1 MILAPE
7 KLTKTQKQAT
17 VNHLFEHS
25 APTWDFYLMLALS
38 AATITFG
45 LWENNSAV
53 VIGGMLIAP
62 MLYPIMSVSMGIVVG
77 DGKLI
82 LRSLSVILKSVV
94 GVIALSLG
102 ISLFFIDKT
111 ANAEMLTRTVPNISY
126 FLIAI
131 FSGIAMAY
139 ALARPNLSD
148 VLPGVAINVALV
160 PPLAVTGITFSS
172 LQWPLVIKSLEMF
185 FFNLTGIVFA
195 ALLVFAMMR
204 FFETREV
211 IERKLRAEEKI
222 VAEENKEK
230 QLKDL
235 KQIKKTVREATSL
248 LKKVENGQS
257 NEDNP
262 DRPRKKS

>member
-17 VNHLFEHS
+17 VKQLIMHS

-45 LWENNSAV
+45 LWENNTAV

-77 DGKLI
+77 DNRLI
-82 LRSLSVILKSVV
+82 LRGLSVILKSVIC
-94 GVIALSLG
+94 VIALALG

-111 ANAEMLTRTVPNISY
+111 LNAEILSRTVPNISY

-131 FSGIAMAY
+131 LSGIAMAY

-185 FFNLTGIVFA
+185 FFNLIGIVFA

-211 IERKLRAEEKI
+211 IEQKLRAEEKI
-222 VAEENKEK
+222 IEEEHKEK
-230 QLKDL
+230 QLEDL

-257 NEDNP
+257 REPSTETRD
-262 DRPRKKS
+262 KKK